1 MKVINLLFGAI
12 VAMLPIAIA
21 SCDKE
26 KEETTPSASV
36 DVTKVVGTYE
46 GYSLASS
53 AYFQNNFT
61 ADESLT
67 VAVSEAKA
75 GNTVDITFAS
85 ATWGTTTV
93 TGATVAAN
101 GSRYTVSGTGSCL
114 MAGMGGQERS
124 YDCSLTAD
132 IASISDATVT
142 VSLPAVMGGTN
153 VVFKTGKAST
163 GYYVADKYR
172 GDIDV
177 SVNGSSQLT
186 INDTVMTL
194 NAKEG
199 DKADIVTPE
208 MGLSMGGQQMSLPS
222 TTFEDIAVTTA
233 DYQTFTIAQQP
244 VSITV
249 GSTNWTGTV
258 EGTVAN
264 GVLSLTF
271 VVTPGAM
278 PMPITIT
285 FTQSASK

>member
-1 MKVINLLFGAI
+1 MKVRNLLFGAI
-12 VAMLPIAIA
+12 VAMLPMAIA

-26 KEETTPSASV
+26 KEETTPSTSV

-46 GYSLASS
+46 GYTLASS

-61 ADESLT
+61 ADESVT
-67 VAVSEAKA
+67 IAKS
-75 GNTVDITFAS
+75 GDKTVDITFAS
-85 ATWGTTTV
+85 GTWGTTTV
-93 TGATVAAN
+93 TNATVSAS
-101 GSRYTVSGTGSCL
+101 GSRYTVSGTGTCL

-124 YDCSLTAD
+124 YDCTLTAD
-132 IASISDATVT
+132 IASTADATVT

-186 INDTVMTL
+186 INDTIMTL

-199 DKADIVTPE
+199 DKVDIVTPE
-208 MGLSMGGQQMSLPS
+208 MGLSMGAQQMSLPS

-285 FTQSASK
+285 FATPTR

>member
-1 MKVINLLFGAI
+1 MMKVRNLLFGAI
-12 VAMLPIAIA
+12 VAMLPMAIA

-26 KEETTPSASV
+26 KEETTPSTSV

-46 GYSLASS
+46 GYTLASS
-53 AYFQNNFT
+53 AYFQNTFT

-67 VAVSEAKA
+67 VAKSGDK
-75 GNTVDITFAS
+75 TVDITFAS
-85 ATWGTTTV
+85 GTWGTTTV
-93 TGATVAAN
+93 TNATVSAS
-101 GSRYTVSGTGSCL
+101 GSRYTVTGNGTCV
-114 MAGMGGQERS
+114 MQGMGGERS
-124 YDCSLTAD
+124 YDCTLTAD
-132 IASISDATVT
+132 IASTADATVT
-142 VSLPAVMGGTN
+142 VSLPAVMCGTN

-186 INDTVMTL
+186 INDTIMTL

-199 DKADIVTPE
+199 DKVDIVTPE
-208 MGLSMGGQQMSLPS
+208 MGLSMGAQQMSLPS
-222 TTFEDIAVTTA
+222 TTFENIAVTTA
-233 DYQTFTIAQQP
+233 DFRTFTIAQQP

-285 FTQSASK
+285 FATPTR

>member
-1 MKVINLLFGAI
+1 MKVRNLLFGAI
-12 VAMLPIAIA
+12 VAMLPMAIA

-26 KEETTPSASV
+26 KEETTPSTSV

-46 GYSLASS
+46 GYTLASS

-61 ADESLT
+61 ADESVT
-67 VAVSEAKA
+67 IAKS
-75 GNTVDITFAS
+75 GDKTVDITFAS
-85 ATWGTTTV
+85 GTWGTTTV
-93 TGATVAAN
+93 TNATVSAS
-101 GSRYTVSGTGSCL
+101 GSRYSVSGTGTCL

-124 YDCSLTAD
+124 YDCTLTAD
-132 IASISDATVT
+132 IASTADATVT

-186 INDTVMTL
+186 ITDTVMTL

-199 DKADIVTPE
+199 DKVDIVTPE
-208 MGLSMGGQQMSLPS
+208 MGLSMGAQQMSLPS
-222 TTFEDIAVTTA
+222 TTFEDIAVSTA
-233 DYQTFTIAQQP
+233 DFQTFTIAQQP

-249 GSTNWTGTV
+249 GSTNWAGTV
-258 EGTVAN
+258 EGTVAD

-285 FTQSASK
+285 FSTSTK

>member
-1 MKVINLLFGAI
+1 MKVRNLLFGAI

-61 ADESLT
+61 ADESVT
-67 VAVSEAKA
+67 IAKS
-75 GNTVDITFAS
+75 GDKTVDITFAS
-85 ATWGTTTV
+85 GTWGTTTV
-93 TGATVAAN
+93 TNATVSAS
-101 GSRYTVSGTGSCL
+101 GSRYSVSGTGTCL

-124 YDCSLTAD
+124 YDCTLTAD
-132 IASISDATVT
+132 IASTADATVT

-186 INDTVMTL
+186 INDTIMTL

-222 TTFEDIAVTTA
+222 TTFEDIAVSTA

-271 VVTPGAM
+271 VITPGAM

-285 FTQSASK
+285 FVTPTR

>member
-1 MKVINLLFGAI
+1 MMKVRNLLFGAI
-12 VAMLPIAIA
+12 VAMLPMAIA

-26 KEETTPSASV
+26 KEETTPSTSV

-46 GYSLASS
+46 GYTLASS

-61 ADESLT
+61 ADESVT
-67 VAVSEAKA
+67 IAKS
-75 GNTVDITFAS
+75 GDKTVDITFAS
-85 ATWGTTTV
+85 GTWGTTTV
-93 TGATVAAN
+93 TNATVSAS
-101 GSRYTVSGTGSCL
+101 GSRYTVTGNGTCV
-114 MAGMGGQERS
+114 MQGMGGERS
-124 YDCSLTAD
+124 YDCTLTAD
-132 IASISDATVT
+132 IASTADATVT

-186 INDTVMTL
+186 ITDTVMTL

-199 DKADIVTPE
+199 DKVDIVTPE
-208 MGLSMGGQQMSLPS
+208 MGLSMGAQQMSLPS
-222 TTFEDIAVTTA
+222 TTFENIAVSTA
-233 DYQTFTIAQQP
+233 DFRTFTIAQQP

-249 GSTNWTGTV
+249 GSTNWAGTV
-258 EGTVAN
+258 EGTVAD

-285 FTQSASK
+285 FSTSTK

>member
-1 MKVINLLFGAI
+1 MMKVRNLLFGAI
-12 VAMLPIAIA
+12 VAMLPMAIA

-26 KEETTPSASV
+26 KEETTPSTSV

-46 GYSLASS
+46 GYTLASS

-61 ADESLT
+61 VDES
-67 VAVSEAKA
+67 VAIAKS
-75 GNTVDITFAS
+75 GDKTVDITFAS
-85 ATWGTTTV
+85 GTWGTTTV
-93 TGATVAAN
+93 TNATVSAS
-101 GSRYTVSGTGSCL
+101 GSRYSVSGTGTCL

-124 YDCSLTAD
+124 YDCTLTAD
-132 IASISDATVT
+132 IASTTDATVT

-186 INDTVMTL
+186 ITDTVMTL

-199 DKADIVTPE
+199 DKVDIVTPE
-208 MGLSMGGQQMSLPS
+208 MGLSMGAQQMSLPS
-222 TTFEDIAVTTA
+222 TTFENIAVTTA

-258 EGTVAN
+258 EGTVAD
-264 GVLSLTF
+264 GVLNLTF

-285 FTQSASK
+285 FATPTR

>member
-1 MKVINLLFGAI
+1 MMKVRNLLFGAI
-12 VAMLPIAIA
+12 VAMLPMAIA

-26 KEETTPSASV
+26 KEETTPSTSV

-61 ADESLT
+61 ADESVT
-67 VAVSEAKA
+67 IAKS
-75 GNTVDITFAS
+75 GDKTVDITFAS
-85 ATWGTTTV
+85 ATWGTTTIS
-93 TGATVAAN
+93 GATVSAN
-101 GSRYTVSGTGSCL
+101 GSRYTVSGSGSCL

-124 YDCSLTAD
+124 YDCTLTAD
-132 IASISDATVT
+132 IASTADATVT

-186 INDTVMTL
+186 INDTIMTL

-222 TTFEDIAVTTA
+222 TTFEDIAVSTA

-285 FTQSASK
+285 FATPTR

>member
-1 MKVINLLFGAI
+1 MMKVRNLLFGAI
-12 VAMLPIAIA
+12 VAMLPMAIA

-26 KEETTPSASV
+26 KEETTPSTSV

-46 GYSLASS
+46 GYTLASS

-61 ADESLT
+61 ADESVT
-67 VAVSEAKA
+67 IAKS
-75 GNTVDITFAS
+75 GDKTVDITFAS
-85 ATWGTTTV
+85 GTWGTTTV
-93 TGATVAAN
+93 TNATVSAS
-101 GSRYTVSGTGSCL
+101 GSRYTVSGTGTCL

-124 YDCSLTAD
+124 YDCTLTAD
-132 IASISDATVT
+132 IASTADATVT

-186 INDTVMTL
+186 INDTIMTL

-199 DKADIVTPE
+199 DKVDIVTPE
-208 MGLSMGGQQMSLPS
+208 MGLSMGAQQMSLPS

-285 FTQSASK
+285 FATPTR

>member
-1 MKVINLLFGAI
+1 MMKVRTLLFGAI
-12 VAMLPIAIA
+12 VAMLPMAIA

-26 KEETTPSASV
+26 KEETTPSTSV

-46 GYSLASS
+46 GYTLASS

-61 ADESLT
+61 ADESVT
-67 VAVSEAKA
+67 IAKS
-75 GNTVDITFAS
+75 GDKTVDITFAS
-85 ATWGTTTV
+85 GTWGTTTV
-93 TGATVAAN
+93 TNATVSAS
-101 GSRYTVSGTGSCL
+101 GSRYSVSGTGTCL

-124 YDCSLTAD
+124 YDCTLTAD
-132 IASISDATVT
+132 IASTADATVT

-186 INDTVMTL
+186 ITDTVMTL

-199 DKADIVTPE
+199 DKVDIVTPE
-208 MGLSMGGQQMSLPS
+208 MGLSMGAQQMSLPS
-222 TTFEDIAVTTA
+222 TTFEDIAVSTA
-233 DYQTFTIAQQP
+233 DFRTFTIAQQP

-249 GSTNWTGTV
+249 GSTNWAGTV
-258 EGTVAN
+258 EGSVAD

-285 FTQSASK
+285 FSTSTK

>member
-1 MKVINLLFGAI
+1 MMKVRNLLFGAI
-12 VAMLPIAIA
+12 VAMLPMAIA

-26 KEETTPSASV
+26 KEETTPSTSV

-61 ADESLT
+61 ADESVT
-67 VAVSEAKA
+67 IAKS
-75 GNTVDITFAS
+75 GDKTVDITFAS
-85 ATWGTTTV
+85 GTWGTTTV
-93 TGATVAAN
+93 TNATVSAS
-101 GSRYTVSGTGSCL
+101 GSRYSVSGTGTCL

-124 YDCSLTAD
+124 YDCTLTAD
-132 IASISDATVT
+132 IASTTDATVT

>member
-1 MKVINLLFGAI
+1 MMKVRNLLFGAI
-12 VAMLPIAIA
+12 VAMLPMAIA

-26 KEETTPSASV
+26 KEETTPSTSV

-46 GYSLASS
+46 GYTLASS

-61 ADESLT
+61 ADESVT
-67 VAVSEAKA
+67 IAKS
-75 GNTVDITFAS
+75 GDKTVDITFAS
-85 ATWGTTTV
+85 GTWGTTTV
-93 TGATVAAN
+93 TNATVSAS
-101 GSRYTVSGTGSCL
+101 GSRYSVSGTGTCL

-124 YDCSLTAD
+124 YDCTLTAD
-132 IASISDATVT
+132 IASTADATVT

-153 VVFKTGKAST
+153 VVFETGKAST

-186 INDTVMTL
+186 ITDTVMTL

-199 DKADIVTPE
+199 DKVDIVTPE
-208 MGLSMGGQQMSLPS
+208 MGLSMGAQQMSLPS
-222 TTFEDIAVTTA
+222 TTFENIAVTTA

-249 GSTNWTGTV
+249 GSTNWAGTV
-258 EGTVAN
+258 EGSVAD

-285 FTQSASK
+285 FSTSMK

>member
-1 MKVINLLFGAI
+1 MMKVRNLLFGAI
-12 VAMLPIAIA
+12 VAMLPMAIA

-26 KEETTPSASV
+26 KEETTPSTSV

-46 GYSLASS
+46 GYTLASS

-61 ADESLT
+61 ADESVT
-67 VAVSEAKA
+67 IAKS
-75 GNTVDITFAS
+75 GDKTVDITFAS
-85 ATWGTTTV
+85 GTWGTTTV
-93 TGATVAAN
+93 TNATVSAS
-101 GSRYTVSGTGSCL
+101 GSRYTVSGTGTCL

-124 YDCSLTAD
+124 YDCTLTAD
-132 IASISDATVT
+132 IASTTDATVT

-186 INDTVMTL
+186 INDTIMTL

-199 DKADIVTPE
+199 DKVDIVTPE
-208 MGLSMGGQQMSLPS
+208 MGLSMGAQQMSLPS
-222 TTFEDIAVTTA
+222 TTFEDIAVSTA
-233 DYQTFTIAQQP
+233 DFQTFTIAQQP

-285 FTQSASK
+285 FATPTR

>member
-1 MKVINLLFGAI
+1 MMKVRNLLFGAI
-12 VAMLPIAIA
+12 VAMLPMAIA

-26 KEETTPSASV
+26 KEETTPSTSV

-46 GYSLASS
+46 GYTLASS

-61 ADESLT
+61 ADESVT
-67 VAVSEAKA
+67 IAKS
-75 GNTVDITFAS
+75 GDKTVDITFAS
-85 ATWGTTTV
+85 GTWGTTTV
-93 TGATVAAN
+93 TNATVSAS
-101 GSRYTVSGTGSCL
+101 GSRYSVSGTGTCL

-124 YDCSLTAD
+124 YDCTLTAD
-132 IASISDATVT
+132 IASTADATVT

-186 INDTVMTL
+186 ITDTIMTL

-199 DKADIVTPE
+199 DKVDIVTPE
-208 MGLSMGGQQMSLPS
+208 MGLSMGAQQMSLPS
-222 TTFEDIAVTTA
+222 TTFEDIAVSTA
-233 DYQTFTIAQQP
+233 DFRTFTIAQQP

-249 GSTNWTGTV
+249 GSTNWAGTV
-258 EGTVAN
+258 EGSVAD

-285 FTQSASK
+285 FSTSMK

>member
-1 MKVINLLFGAI
+1 MKVRNLLFGAI
-12 VAMLPIAIA
+12 VAMLPMAIA

-26 KEETTPSASV
+26 KEETTPSTSV

-46 GYSLASS
+46 GYTLASS

-67 VAVSEAKA
+67 VAKSGDK
-75 GNTVDITFAS
+75 TVDITFAS
-85 ATWGTTTV
+85 GTWGTTTV
-93 TGATVAAN
+93 TNATVSAS
-101 GSRYTVSGTGSCL
+101 GSRYTVTGNGTCV
-114 MAGMGGQERS
+114 MQGMGGERS
-124 YDCSLTAD
+124 YDCTLTAD
-132 IASISDATVT
+132 IASTADATVT
-142 VSLPAVMGGTN
+142 VSLPAVMCGTN

-163 GYYVADKYR
+163 GYYVADKSR

-186 INDTVMTL
+186 INDTIMTL

-199 DKADIVTPE
+199 DKVDIVTPE
-208 MGLSMGGQQMSLPS
+208 MGLSMGAQQMSLPS
-222 TTFEDIAVTTA
+222 TTFENIAVTTA
-233 DYQTFTIAQQP
+233 DFRTFTIAQQP

-285 FTQSASK
+285 FATPTR

>member
-1 MKVINLLFGAI
+1 MKVRNLLFGAI
-12 VAMLPIAIA
+12 VAMLPMAIA

-26 KEETTPSASV
+26 KEETTPSTSV

-46 GYSLASS
+46 GYTLASS

-61 ADESLT
+61 ADESVT
-67 VAVSEAKA
+67 IAKS
-75 GNTVDITFAS
+75 GDKTVDITFAS
-85 ATWGTTTV
+85 GTWGTTTV
-93 TGATVAAN
+93 TNATVSAS
-101 GSRYTVSGTGSCL
+101 GSRYTVSGSGSCL

-124 YDCSLTAD
+124 YDCTLTAD
-132 IASISDATVT
+132 IASTADATVT

-186 INDTVMTL
+186 INDTIMTL

-199 DKADIVTPE
+199 DKVDIVTPE
-208 MGLSMGGQQMSLPS
+208 MGLSMGAQQMSLPS
-222 TTFEDIAVTTA
+222 TTFENIAVTTA
-233 DYQTFTIAQQP
+233 DFRTFTIAQQP

-258 EGTVAN
+258 EGSVAD

-285 FTQSASK
+285 FATPTR

>member
-1 MKVINLLFGAI
+1 MMKVRNLLFGAI
-12 VAMLPIAIA
+12 VAMLPMAIA

-26 KEETTPSASV
+26 KEETTPSTSV

-61 ADESLT
+61 ADESVT
-67 VAVSEAKA
+67 IAKS
-75 GNTVDITFAS
+75 GDKTVDITFAS
-85 ATWGTTTV
+85 GTWGTTTV
-93 TGATVAAN
+93 TNATVSAS
-101 GSRYTVSGTGSCL
+101 GSRYSVSGTGTCL

-124 YDCSLTAD
+124 YDCTLTAD
-132 IASISDATVT
+132 IASTTDATVT

-186 INDTVMTL
+186 ITDTVMTL

-199 DKADIVTPE
+199 DKVDIVTPE
-208 MGLSMGGQQMSLPS
+208 MGLSMGAQQMSLPS
-222 TTFEDIAVTTA
+222 TTFENIAVTTA

-285 FTQSASK
+285 FATPTR

>member
-1 MKVINLLFGAI
+1 MMKVRNLLFGAI
-12 VAMLPIAIA
+12 VAMLPMAIA

-26 KEETTPSASV
+26 KEETTPSTSV

-46 GYSLASS
+46 GYTLASS

-61 ADESLT
+61 ADESVT
-67 VAVSEAKA
+67 IAKS
-75 GNTVDITFAS
+75 GDKTVDITFAS
-85 ATWGTTTV
+85 GTWGTTTV
-93 TGATVAAN
+93 TNATVSAS
-101 GSRYTVSGTGSCL
+101 GSRYSVSGTGTCL
-114 MAGMGGQERS
+114 MAGMGGERS
-124 YDCSLTAD
+124 YDCTLTAD
-132 IASISDATVT
+132 IASTTDATVT

-186 INDTVMTL
+186 ITDTVMTL

-199 DKADIVTPE
+199 DKVDIVTPE
-208 MGLSMGGQQMSLPS
+208 MGLPMGAQQMSLPS
-222 TTFEDIAVTTA
+222 TTFENIAVTTA
-233 DYQTFTIAQQP
+233 DFRTFTIAQQP

-258 EGTVAN
+258 EGSVAD

-285 FTQSASK
+285 FATPTR

>member
-1 MKVINLLFGAI
+1 MMKVRNLLFGAI
-12 VAMLPIAIA
+12 VAMLPMAIA

-26 KEETTPSASV
+26 KEETTPSTSV

-46 GYSLASS
+46 GYTLASS

-61 ADESLT
+61 ADESVTIAKSGDKT
-67 VAVSEAKA
+67 V
-75 GNTVDITFAS
+75 GITFAS
-85 ATWGTTTV
+85 GTWGTTTV
-93 TGATVAAN
+93 TNATVSAS
-101 GSRYTVSGTGSCL
+101 GSRYTVTGNGTCV
-114 MAGMGGQERS
+114 MQGMGGERS
-124 YDCSLTAD
+124 YDCTLTAD
-132 IASISDATVT
+132 IASTADATVT

-186 INDTVMTL
+186 ITDTVMTL

-199 DKADIVTPE
+199 DKVDIVTPE
-208 MGLSMGGQQMSLPS
+208 MGLSMGAQQMSLPS
-222 TTFEDIAVTTA
+222 TTFENIAVSTA
-233 DYQTFTIAQQP
+233 DFQTFTIAQQP

-249 GSTNWTGTV
+249 GSTNWAGTV
-258 EGTVAN
+258 EGTVAD

-285 FTQSASK
+285 FATPTR

>member
-1 MKVINLLFGAI
+1 
-12 VAMLPIAIA
+12 MLPMAIA

-26 KEETTPSASV
+26 KEETTPSTSV

-61 ADESLT
+61 ADESVT
-67 VAVSEAKA
+67 IAKS
-75 GNTVDITFAS
+75 GDKTVDITFAS
-85 ATWGTTTV
+85 GTWGTTTI
-93 TGATVAAN
+93 TGATVSAN
-101 GSRYTVSGTGSCL
+101 GSRYTVSGTGTCL

-124 YDCSLTAD
+124 YDCTLTAD
-132 IASISDATVT
+132 IASTADATVT

-199 DKADIVTPE
+199 DKVDIVTPE
-208 MGLSMGGQQMSLPS
+208 MGLSMGAQQMSLPS

>member
-1 MKVINLLFGAI
+1 MKVRNLLFGAI
-12 VAMLPIAIA
+12 VAMLPMAIA

-26 KEETTPSASV
+26 KEETTPSTSV

-46 GYSLASS
+46 GYTLASS

-61 ADESLT
+61 ADESVT
-67 VAVSEAKA
+67 IAKS
-75 GNTVDITFAS
+75 GDKTVDITFAS
-85 ATWGTTTV
+85 GTWGTTTV
-93 TGATVAAN
+93 TNATVSAS
-101 GSRYTVSGTGSCL
+101 GSRYTVTGNGTCL
-114 MAGMGGQERS
+114 MQGMGGERS
-124 YDCSLTAD
+124 YDCTLTAD
-132 IASISDATVT
+132 IASTADATVT

-186 INDTVMTL
+186 ITDTVMTL

-199 DKADIVTPE
+199 DKVDIVTPE
-208 MGLSMGGQQMSLPS
+208 MGLSMGAQQMSLPS
-222 TTFEDIAVTTA
+222 TTFENIAVSTA
-233 DYQTFTIAQQP
+233 DFRTFTIAQQP

-258 EGTVAN
+258 EGSVAD

-285 FTQSASK
+285 FSTSTK

>member
-1 MKVINLLFGAI
+1 MMKVRNLLFGAI
-12 VAMLPIAIA
+12 VAMLPMAIA

-26 KEETTPSASV
+26 KEETTPSTSV

-46 GYSLASS
+46 GYTLASS

-67 VAVSEAKA
+67 VAKSGDK
-75 GNTVDITFAS
+75 TVDITFAS
-85 ATWGTTTV
+85 GTWGTTTV
-93 TGATVAAN
+93 TNATVSAS
-101 GSRYTVSGTGSCL
+101 GSRYTVTGNGTCV
-114 MAGMGGQERS
+114 MQGMGGERS
-124 YDCSLTAD
+124 YDCTLTAD
-132 IASISDATVT
+132 IASTADATVT
-142 VSLPAVMGGTN
+142 VSLPAVMCGTN

-186 INDTVMTL
+186 INDTIMTL

-199 DKADIVTPE
+199 DKVDIVTPE
-208 MGLSMGGQQMSLPS
+208 MGLSMGAQQMSLPS
-222 TTFEDIAVTTA
+222 TTFENIAVTTA
-233 DYQTFTIAQQP
+233 DFRTFTIAQQP

-285 FTQSASK
+285 FATPTR

>member
-1 MKVINLLFGAI
+1 MKRKILLIGAVLAVSAMI
-12 VAMLPIAIA
+12 VA
-21 SCDKE
+21 CTE
-26 KEETTPSASV
+26 KDEEAKPATQA
-36 DVTKVVGTYE
+36 DAEKVAGTYE
-46 GYSLASS
+46 GYTLASS
-53 AYFQNNFT
+53 AYFQDYFT

-67 VAVSEAKA
+67 IAKS
-75 GNTVDITFAS
+75 GDKTVDITFAS
-85 ATWGTTTV
+85 GTWGTTTV
-93 TGATVAAN
+93 TGATVSAS
-101 GSRYTVSGTGSCL
+101 GSRYSVSGTGTCL

-124 YDCSLTAD
+124 YDCTLTAD
-132 IASISDATVT
+132 ISSTADATVT

-199 DKADIVTPE
+199 DKVDIVTPE
-208 MGLSMGGQQMSLPS
+208 MGLSMGAQQMSLPS
-222 TTFEDIAVTTA
+222 TTFENIAVSTA
-233 DYQTFTIAQQP
+233 DFQTFTIAQQP

-249 GSTNWTGTV
+249 GSTNWAGTV
-258 EGTVAN
+258 EGSVAN

-285 FTQSASK
+285 FSTSTK

>member
-1 MKVINLLFGAI
+1 MKVRNLLFGAI
-12 VAMLPIAIA
+12 VAMLPMAIA

-26 KEETTPSASV
+26 KEETTPSTSV

-46 GYSLASS
+46 GYTLASS

-61 ADESLT
+61 ADESVT
-67 VAVSEAKA
+67 IAKS
-75 GNTVDITFAS
+75 GDKTVDITFAS
-85 ATWGTTTV
+85 GTWGTTTV
-93 TGATVAAN
+93 TNATVSAS
-101 GSRYTVSGTGSCL
+101 GSRYTVTGNGTCV
-114 MAGMGGQERS
+114 MQGMGGERS
-124 YDCSLTAD
+124 YDCTLTAD
-132 IASISDATVT
+132 IASTADATVT

-186 INDTVMTL
+186 ITDTVMTL

-199 DKADIVTPE
+199 DMVDIVIPE
-208 MGLSMGGQQMSLPS
+208 MGLSMGAQQMSLPS
-222 TTFEDIAVTTA
+222 TTFENIAVSTA
-233 DYQTFTIAQQP
+233 DFRTFTIAQQP

-285 FTQSASK
+285 FATPTR

>member
-1 MKVINLLFGAI
+1 MMKVRNLLFGAI
-12 VAMLPIAIA
+12 VAMLPMAIA

-26 KEETTPSASV
+26 KEETTPSTSV

-46 GYSLASS
+46 GYTLASS

-61 ADESLT
+61 ADESVT
-67 VAVSEAKA
+67 IAKS
-75 GNTVDITFAS
+75 GDKTVDITFAS
-85 ATWGTTTV
+85 GTWGTTTV
-93 TGATVAAN
+93 TNATVSAS
-101 GSRYTVSGTGSCL
+101 GSRYSVSGTGTCL

-124 YDCSLTAD
+124 YDCTLTAD
-132 IASISDATVT
+132 IASTADATVT

-172 GDIDV
+172 GDINV

-186 INDTVMTL
+186 ITDTVMTL

-199 DKADIVTPE
+199 DKVDIVTPE
-208 MGLSMGGQQMSLPS
+208 MGLSMGAQQMSLPS
-222 TTFEDIAVTTA
+222 TTFENIAVSTA

-249 GSTNWTGTV
+249 GSTNWAGTV
-258 EGTVAN
+258 EGSVAD

-285 FTQSASK
+285 FSTSMK

>member
-1 MKVINLLFGAI
+1 MMKVRNLLFGAI
-12 VAMLPIAIA
+12 VAMLPMAIA

-26 KEETTPSASV
+26 KEETTPSTSV

-46 GYSLASS
+46 GYTLASS

-61 ADESLT
+61 ADESVT
-67 VAVSEAKA
+67 IAKS
-75 GNTVDITFAS
+75 GDKTVDITFAS
-85 ATWGTTTV
+85 GTWGTTTV
-93 TGATVAAN
+93 TNATVSAS
-101 GSRYTVSGTGSCL
+101 GSRYTVTGNGTCV
-114 MAGMGGQERS
+114 MQGMGGERS
-124 YDCSLTAD
+124 YDCTLTAD
-132 IASISDATVT
+132 IASTADATVT

-186 INDTVMTL
+186 ITDTVMTL

-199 DKADIVTPE
+199 DMVDIVIPE
-208 MGLSMGGQQMSLPS
+208 MGLSMGAQQMSLPS
-222 TTFEDIAVTTA
+222 TTFENIAVSTA
-233 DYQTFTIAQQP
+233 DFRTFTIAQQP

-285 FTQSASK
+285 FATPTR

>member
-1 MKVINLLFGAI
+1 MKVRNLLFGAI
-12 VAMLPIAIA
+12 VAMLPMAIA

-26 KEETTPSASV
+26 KEETTPSTSV

-61 ADESLT
+61 ADESVT
-67 VAVSEAKA
+67 IAKS
-75 GNTVDITFAS
+75 GDKTVDITFAS
-85 ATWGTTTV
+85 ATWGTTTIS
-93 TGATVAAN
+93 GATVSAN
-101 GSRYTVSGTGSCL
+101 GSRYTVSGSGSCL

-124 YDCSLTAD
+124 YDCTLTAD
-132 IASISDATVT
+132 IASTADATVT

-186 INDTVMTL
+186 INDTIMTL

-222 TTFEDIAVTTA
+222 TTFEDIAVSTA

-285 FTQSASK
+285 FATPTR

>member
-1 MKVINLLFGAI
+1 MPL
-12 VAMLPIAIA
+12 AMI

-26 KEETTPSASV
+26 KDDNGTASASV
-36 DVTKVVGTYE
+36 DVTKIAGTYE

-61 ADESLT
+61 ADESVT
-67 VAVSEAKA
+67 VAVSEAKS

-85 ATWGTTTV
+85 ATWGTTSV
-93 TGATVAAN
+93 AGATVAAN
-101 GSRYTVSGTGSCL
+101 GSRYTVSGTGTCL

-132 IASISDATVT
+132 IASTTDATVT

-177 SVNGSSQLT
+177 SVSGSSQLT

-199 DKADIVTPE
+199 DKVDIVTPE

-233 DYQTFTIAQQP
+233 NYQTFTIAQQP

-249 GSTNWTGTV
+249 GTTNWTGTV

-285 FTQSASK
+285 FSTPTT

>member
-1 MKVINLLFGAI
+1 MMKVRNLLFGAI
-12 VAMLPIAIA
+12 VAMLPMAIA

-46 GYSLASS
+46 GYTLASS

-61 ADESLT
+61 ADESVT
-67 VAVSEAKA
+67 IAKS
-75 GNTVDITFAS
+75 GDKTVDITFAS
-85 ATWGTTTV
+85 GTWGTITV

-101 GSRYTVSGTGSCL
+101 GSRYSVSGTGTCL

-124 YDCSLTAD
+124 YDCTLTAD
-132 IASISDATVT
+132 IASTTDATVT

-186 INDTVMTL
+186 IADTVMTL

-199 DKADIVTPE
+199 DKVDIVTPE
-208 MGLSMGGQQMSLPS
+208 MGLSMGAQQMSLPS
-222 TTFEDIAVTTA
+222 TTFENIAVSTA
-233 DYQTFTIAQQP
+233 DFQTFTIAQQP

-258 EGTVAN
+258 EGTVAD

>member
-1 MKVINLLFGAI
+1 MMKVRNLLFGAI
-12 VAMLPIAIA
+12 VAMLPMAIA

-26 KEETTPSASV
+26 KEETTPSTSV

-46 GYSLASS
+46 GYTLASS

-61 ADESLT
+61 ADESVT
-67 VAVSEAKA
+67 IAKS
-75 GNTVDITFAS
+75 GDKTVDITFAS
-85 ATWGTTTV
+85 GTWGTTTV
-93 TGATVAAN
+93 TNATVSAS
-101 GSRYTVSGTGSCL
+101 GSRYSVSGTGTCL

-124 YDCSLTAD
+124 YDCTLTAD
-132 IASISDATVT
+132 IASTADATVT

-186 INDTVMTL
+186 ITDTIMTL

-199 DKADIVTPE
+199 DKVDIVTPE
-208 MGLSMGGQQMSLPS
+208 MGLSMGAQQMSLPS
-222 TTFEDIAVTTA
+222 TTFENIAVSTA
-233 DYQTFTIAQQP
+233 DFRTFTIAQQP

-249 GSTNWTGTV
+249 GSTNWAGTV
-258 EGTVAN
+258 EGSVAD

-285 FTQSASK
+285 FSTSMK

>member
-1 MKVINLLFGAI
+1 MKVRNLLFGAI
-12 VAMLPIAIA
+12 VAMLPMAIA

-26 KEETTPSASV
+26 KEETTPSTSV

-46 GYSLASS
+46 GYTLASS

-67 VAVSEAKA
+67 VAKSGDK
-75 GNTVDITFAS
+75 TVDITFAS
-85 ATWGTTTV
+85 GTWGTTTV
-93 TGATVAAN
+93 TNATVSAS
-101 GSRYTVSGTGSCL
+101 GSRYTVTGNGTCV
-114 MAGMGGQERS
+114 MQGMGGERS
-124 YDCSLTAD
+124 YDCTLTAD
-132 IASISDATVT
+132 IASTADATVT
-142 VSLPAVMGGTN
+142 VSLPAVMCGTN

-186 INDTVMTL
+186 INDTIMTL

-199 DKADIVTPE
+199 DKVDIVTPE
-208 MGLSMGGQQMSLPS
+208 MGLSMGAQQMSLPS
-222 TTFEDIAVTTA
+222 TTFENIAVTTA
-233 DYQTFTIAQQP
+233 DFRTFTIAQQP

-285 FTQSASK
+285 FATPTR

>member
-1 MKVINLLFGAI
+1 MKVRNLLFGAI
-12 VAMLPIAIA
+12 VAMLPMAIA

-26 KEETTPSASV
+26 KEETTPSTSV

-61 ADESLT
+61 ADESVT
-67 VAVSEAKA
+67 IAKS
-75 GNTVDITFAS
+75 GDKTVDITFAS
-85 ATWGTTTV
+85 GTWGTTTV
-93 TGATVAAN
+93 TNATVSAS
-101 GSRYTVSGTGSCL
+101 GSRYSVSGTGTCL

-124 YDCSLTAD
+124 YDCTLTAD
-132 IASISDATVT
+132 IASTTDATVT

-186 INDTVMTL
+186 INDTIMTL

-208 MGLSMGGQQMSLPS
+208 MGLSMGAQQMSLPS

-258 EGTVAN
+258 EGSVAD

>member
-1 MKVINLLFGAI
+1 MMKVRNLLFGAI
-12 VAMLPIAIA
+12 VAMLPMAIA

-61 ADESLT
+61 ADESVT
-67 VAVSEAKA
+67 IAKS
-75 GNTVDITFAS
+75 GDKTVDITFAS

-93 TGATVAAN
+93 TNATVSAS
-101 GSRYTVSGTGSCL
+101 GSRYTVSGSGSCL

-124 YDCSLTAD
+124 YDCTLTAD
-132 IASISDATVT
+132 IASTTDATVT

-186 INDTVMTL
+186 INDTIMTL

-199 DKADIVTPE
+199 DKVDIVTPE
-208 MGLSMGGQQMSLPS
+208 MGLSMGAQQMSLPS

-285 FTQSASK
+285 FATPTR

>member
-1 MKVINLLFGAI
+1 MKVRNLLFGAI
-12 VAMLPIAIA
+12 VAMLPMAIA

-26 KEETTPSASV
+26 KEETTPSTSV

-46 GYSLASS
+46 GYTLASS

-61 ADESLT
+61 ADESVT
-67 VAVSEAKA
+67 IAKS
-75 GNTVDITFAS
+75 GDKTVDITFAS
-85 ATWGTTTV
+85 GTWGTTTV
-93 TGATVAAN
+93 TNATVSAS
-101 GSRYTVSGTGSCL
+101 GSRYTVTGNGTCV
-114 MAGMGGQERS
+114 MQGMGGERS
-124 YDCSLTAD
+124 YDCTLTAD
-132 IASISDATVT
+132 IASTADATVT

-186 INDTVMTL
+186 ITDTVMTL

-199 DKADIVTPE
+199 DKVDIVTPE
-208 MGLSMGGQQMSLPS
+208 MGLSMGAQQMSLPS
-222 TTFEDIAVTTA
+222 TTFEDIAVSTA
-233 DYQTFTIAQQP
+233 DFRTFTIAQQP

-249 GSTNWTGTV
+249 GSTNWAGTV
-258 EGTVAN
+258 EGSVAD
-264 GVLSLTF
+264 GVLSLIF

-285 FTQSASK
+285 FSTSTK